1 MIKSKAKHEH
11 LLDCPINVNI
21 GIIIVSTS
29 RAREI
34 RNNLPCTD
42 KNIPLMK
49 EILSRP
55 IQLDVNTQY
64 TVSFSTIIPDEK
76 DEIIHFIKYYT
87 QNASNIHVL
96 LFSGGT
102 GITKKDI
109 TIETVVPFFNKEIPG
124 FGELFRFL
132 SYKDIGNST
141 ILSRA
146 TAGVINNIVVF
157 LMPGSSNA
165 VKIALEQIIAPELPH
180 VLSEIYREIR
190 KEKEGQ

>member
-1 MIKSKAKHEH
+1 MVKSKAKREH
-11 LLDCPINVNI
+11 LIDCPKQVNI
-21 GIIIVSTS
+21 GLIIVSTS
-29 RAREI
+29 RTREI

-42 KNIPLMK
+42 QNIPLMK

-55 IQLDVNTQY
+55 IELDVDTTYNI
-64 TVSFSTIIPDEK
+64 SFATIIPDDA
-76 DEIIHFIKYYT
+76 DEILTIMRKHTHLDSKT
-87 QNASNIHVL
+87 HVL
-96 LFSGGT
+96 IFSGGT

-109 TIETVVPFFNKEIPG
+109 TIETLTPFFNKEIPG

-132 SYKDIGNST
+132 SYQDVGNST

-146 TAGVINNIVVF
+146 TAGIISNVVVF
-157 LMPGSSNA
+157 LIPGSKNA

-190 KEKEGQ
+190 RETRD